1 MTVKTKKWLGKGYS
15 TRTCNLCAKLSGS
28 PLQLVACLHDRR
40 ELVACLRGF
49 VLTARM
55 DVVVVRMKVAGELY
69 EEEVDKLAHSCV
81 HVRACGGV

>member
-1 MTVKTKKWLGKGYS
+1 MTAKTKKWLGKGHS
-15 TRTCNLCAKLSGS
+15 TLTCNLCAKLSGS

-55 DVVVVRMKVAGELY
+55 DVVVARMKVVGEVF
-69 EEEVDKLAHSCV
+69 EEEEDKPAHSCV
-81 HVRACGGV
+81 HVCACGGV